1 MSIAISG
8 STITFADL
16 TTQSTAPVVGDG
28 FKNRI
33 YNGDMRIWQRGTSF
47 TNPTLANYY
56 TADRW
61 GANRSSDVNGAVVS
75 RISSGLAG
83 FEYALALQRA
93 SGNTS
98 AESLSLQY
106 SNESTN
112 TYDLVGS
119 PVTLSF
125 WAKTGSTYSGG
136 PLFVRLRSGTGVD
149 QRVYA
154 YTGFNDFAA
163 STQAITS
170 TWTRYSLTGTV
181 PSSTT
186 QLGFYMFWT
195 PPGTAASADDSVYI
209 TGVQLEQGSTATEFE
224 RRPIGTEL
232 ALCQRYYQKT
242 YEFLV
247 APGTSTDVGAI
258 NYVTTGSFQD
268 LNDRLMVEMRAVP
281 STVSIITPTGV
292 VGSVRNYTN
301 STNYVATINGGF
313 GRTSSKQTVFRTNVP
328 ATVANEL
335 SYHLTAD
342 ADL

>member
-8 STITFADL
+8 SSITFPDQ
-16 TTQSTAPVVGDG
+16 TQMSTAVGG
-28 FKNRI
+28 SFRNRI
-33 YNGDMRIWQRGTSF
+33 FNGDMRIWQRGTSF

-209 TGVQLEQGSTATEFE
+209 TGVQLEAGSSATEFE
-224 RRPIGTEL
+224 RRPYGTEL
-232 ALCQRYYQKT
+232 ALCQRYCYKHNGGIGVILNVADGYSSVLRFPVTMRANPSLLSGAT
-242 YEFLV
+242 YSVGSGSAGTV
-247 APGTSTDVGAI
+247 AI
-258 NYVTTGSFQD
+258 RTGSNNPITTD
-268 LNDRLMVEMRAVP
+268 AV
-281 STVSIITPTGV
+281 IF
-292 VGSVRNYTN
+292 YN
-301 STNYVATINGGF
+301 SSSNWSAGNHVAVNNAILE
-313 GRTSSKQTVFRTNVP
+313 S
-328 ATVANEL
+328 EL
-335 SYHLTAD
+335 
-342 ADL
+342 

>member
-8 STITFADL
+8 SSITFPDL
-16 TTQSTAPVVGDG
+16 TTQITAAVGAG

-75 RISSGLAG
+75 RIASGLAG

-125 WAKTGSTYSGG
+125 WAKTGSNYSGG
-136 PLFVRLRSGTGVD
+136 PLFVRIRSGTGVD

-154 YTGFNDFAA
+154 YTGLNDFAA

-186 QLGFYMFWT
+186 QLGFYMYWT
-195 PPGTAASADDSVYI
+195 PPATAAGADDSVYI

-232 ALCQRYYQKT
+232 ALCQRYFFKT
-242 YEFLV
+242 TQGLGL
-247 APGTSTDVGAI
+247 AQSGAEL
-258 NYVTTGSFQD
+258 YGGGLTFPVT
-268 LNDRLMVEMRAVP
+268 MR
-281 STVSIITPTGV
+281 TTPTLASGASYAVASGSAGV
-292 VGSVRNYTN
+292 VQLLNQAGAPN
-301 STNYVATINGGF
+301 STGGVVINNSSNNWSVTVRVAVTAGF
-313 GRTSSKQTVFRTNVP
+313 E
-328 ATVANEL
+328 AEL
-335 SYHLTAD
+335 
-342 ADL
+342 

>member
-83 FEYALALQRA
+83 FEYALALQRV

-209 TGVQLEQGSTATEFE
+209 TGVQLEAGSSATDFE

-232 ALCQRYYQKT
+232 ALCQRYCYATTQRSLGSAINAT
-242 YEFLV
+242 YLSNNSINFPVTMRAAPTMSNASFVVTSGSSGTPALIGAGAAGTNQDAAGLYNSASNWALG
-247 APGTSTDVGAI
+247 APGVG
-258 NYVTTGSFQD
+258 
-268 LNDRLMVEMRAVP
+268 
-281 STVSIITPTGV
+281 
-292 VGSVRNYTN
+292 
-301 STNYVATINGGF
+301 
-313 GRTSSKQTVFRTNVP
+313 
-328 ATVANEL
+328 
-335 SYHLTAD
+335 LTAIFSSE
-342 ADL
+342 L

>member
-8 STITFADL
+8 SSITFPDL
-16 TTQSTAPVVGDG
+16 TTQITAAVGAG

-75 RISSGLAG
+75 RIASGLDG

-125 WAKTGSTYSGG
+125 WAKTGSNYSGG
-136 PLFVRLRSGTGVD
+136 PLFVRIRSGTGVD

-154 YTGFNDFAA
+154 YTGLNDFAA

-170 TWTRYSLTGTV
+170 TWTRYFLTGTV

-195 PPGTAASADDSVYI
+195 PPATAAGADDSVYI
-209 TGVQLEQGSTATEFE
+209 TGVQLEAGSSATEFE

-232 ALCQRYYQKT
+232 ALCQRYFEKGKFHSAGVGSSGAGLGGSLYFRVEKRA
-242 YEFLV
+242 
-247 APGTSTDVGAI
+247 APTMAYTNTITAFVGA
-258 NYVTTGSFQD
+258 
-268 LNDRLMVEMRAVP
+268 
-281 STVSIITPTGV
+281 
-292 VGSVRNYTN
+292 
-301 STNYVATINGGF
+301 AT
-313 GRTSSKQTVFRTNVP
+313 TNVTI
-328 ATVANEL
+328 ATDSVSLYRIGTATAAYQYQQDWTAAIEL
-335 SYHLTAD
+335 
-342 ADL
+342 

>member
-8 STITFADL
+8 SSITFPDL
-16 TTQSTAPVVGDG
+16 TTQITAAVGAG

-125 WAKTGSTYSGG
+125 WAKTGSNYSGG
-136 PLFVRLRSGTGVD
+136 PLFVRIRSGTGVD

-154 YTGFNDFAA
+154 YTGLNDFAA

-195 PPGTAASADDSVYI
+195 PPGTAAGADDSVYI
-209 TGVQLEQGSTATEFE
+209 TGVQLEQGSTATDFE

-232 ALCQRYYQKT
+232 ALCQRYFLI
-242 YEFLV
+242 YEFGVDETRCGAHFLNGNTQ
-247 APGTSTDVGAI
+247 ATSLSFPVTMRSSPTASF
-258 NYVTTGSFQD
+258 NTTTGSFW
-268 LNDRLMVEMRAVP
+268 N
-281 STVSIITPTGV
+281 
-292 VGSVRNYTN
+292 
-301 STNYVATINGGF
+301 
-313 GRTSSKQTVFRTNVP
+313 
-328 ATVANEL
+328 
-335 SYHLTAD
+335 LTAN
-342 ADL
+342 APLNTAVSSFNTTKSSFRIGTTGNPGSINPAMLVLSGSPTLSAEL